1 MMKRYLCR
9 HVIADGVDMGLC
21 VVTIT
26 PMGEV
31 SITPFES
38 ETSATIYLDGILEVS
53 TDGHTLRAIFH
64 NGKPLVISHG
74 YSSIISK

>member
-1 MMKRYLCR
+1 MKRYLCR

-26 PMGEV
+26 SDGGE

-38 ETSATIYLDGILEVS
+38 ETPSTLYLDGILEVK
-53 TDGHTLRAIFH
+53 TDGRILQAIIH
-64 NGKPLVISHG
+64 NGKPLTP
-74 YSSIISK
+74 